1 MLSET
6 KHNLSFPKGQFCIDT
21 YTKPYKMERNP
32 KGKKGILFNVR
43 EEIAS
48 NLIKPLPHQE

>member
-6 KHNLSFPKGQFCIDT
+6 KHNLSFPKDQFCIDT

-32 KGKKGILFNVR
+32 KGKKGILFNLR